1 MLLCFCYCFS
11 HLICLHSVTWLLLI
25 SIFTLIFMYFL
36 FLSDEKPLLK
46 TLDYTVRIGS
56 TSTFLYFDLLL
67 IMHYY
72 AFIMHLLCIY
82 YAFIIVSYIY
92 SVIYLFSVSVW
103 RTANARNVRVYYPY
117 WQFTNIFTFWFVSL
131 LSLVLRAE
139 KTAPKAANSASLKHT
154 TLFFTNSTSWTKE
167 TKS

>member
-92 SVIYLFSVSVW
+92 SLFSLFTVSVW
-103 RTANARNVRVYYPY
+103 RTTNARSVRVYYPN
-117 WQFTNIFTFWFVSL
+117 WQFTNIFIFCIFTQPAFGSRKKRL
-131 LSLVLRAE
+131 QKLR
-139 KTAPKAANSASLKHT
+139 
-154 TLFFTNSTSWTKE
+154 TLPHWNIPHYFSE
-167 TKS
+167 TRPPE